1 MQPFYPSFKSEQ
13 SSGLR
18 SIPWSSH
25 YPKLVLYHNLQM
37 TYSPSYTTLLLHQ
50 NVHITNNYRKLQ
62 KNNLLLMHLITIHI
76 RKKKKYLHT
85 CTHLIHTLKPVSKSP
100 FWKVKCTESMAQ
112 ESPFHT
118 WFALWE
124 REKESTGSNERLK
137 WNKGTVQNVNCFTEL
152 PNTIRMNISEALGY
166 IQSEDRQLFTSESD
180 WIHHDQST
188 HSHCMLLNFL
198 ERNLE

>member
-152 PNTIRMNISEALGY
+152 PPTQSGWIS
-166 IQSEDRQLFTSESD
+166 QKHSDTSNQKTGNCSQAKVTES
-180 WIHHDQST
+180 IMINPHT
-188 HSHCMLLNFL
+188 HTACC
-198 ERNLE
+198 